1 MLVTM
6 EPVPLLSGTAALSVS
21 DRHLHICALKLP
33 VLKRQRCSCGTE
45 DHEVPLGRAGS
56 VESVLMACSGGSDGA
71 GRRGG
76 KQGATFPCP
85 SSTLLSFTYRRW
97 DRSEGDGFFYFWPY
111 HFPCWF
117 SGKQREQSVVA
128 TDACTEDLKNSKMLN
143 LFGGQDLF
151 ENDESSGSQ
160 PPCGPPDILALCGL
174 LSH

>member
-1 MLVTM
+1 M
-6 EPVPLLSGTAALSVS
+6 EPVSLLSGTVALSVS
-21 DRHLHICALKLP
+21 DRHLHICALKLH
-33 VLKRQRCSCGTE
+33 VLRKQRCSDGTE
-45 DHEVPLGRAGS
+45 DHKVPLGQAGS
-56 VESVLMACSGGSDGA
+56 VESVWMACSGGSDGA

-85 SSTLLSFTYRRW
+85 SSTLVSFTYQRR
-97 DRSEGDGFFYFWPY
+97 DTSGGDGLFYFWPH

-117 SGKQREQSVVA
+117 PAKQREQSVIA
-128 TDACTEDLKNSKMLN
+128 TDARTEVLKNSEMLK

-160 PPCGPPDILALCGL
+160 PPCGPPDIHALCVP